1 MEFHF
6 HHSLNFPNNE
16 VPQSPNWFSSPQL
29 TETDSVMDISPWD
42 DFFDFG
48 SVPEFSHQSNKL
60 FFNGLPELENLNF
73 EEDFDLLPKDE
84 NFGVEQKPLQMVV
97 PQSPPPHG
105 FGELALM
112 TCVKKEEEKNNEGM
126 LLLPNSNSSNIK
138 KRSSALEFD
147 EIKKHFGVPI
157 SEAAKEMNVGLT
169 LLKRR
174 CRELNILRWPHRKLK
189 SLELLI
195 SNVKEMGLSEE
206 IAMLEQHREM
216 LEKLPHLELTEETK
230 KLRQACF
237 KANYKKRRSFAL
249 Q

>member
-6 HHSLNFPNNE
+6 QYSPNFPNNE

-29 TETDSVMDISPWD
+29 TESDRVMDFSPWD

-48 SVPEFSHQSNKL
+48 CVPHFSHQSNQL

-84 NFGVEQKPLQMVV
+84 NFGVEPKPMHMVV
-97 PQSPPPHG
+97 PQPLPPKG
-105 FGELALM
+105 FGDLALM
-112 TCVKKEEEKNNEGM
+112 TCVKKEEEKNNEGV
-126 LLLPNSNSSNIK
+126 LLLPNTNSSNIK

-169 LLKRR
+169 FLKRR
-174 CRELNILRWPHRKLK
+174 CRELNIMRWPHRKLK

-216 LEKLPHLELTEETK
+216 LEKLPHLELTKETK

-237 KANYKKRRSFAL
+237 KANYKKRRCFAL
-249 Q
+249 